1 MAPKNHAIA
10 YGNYGRKKPPPEHF
24 VTGDTK
30 KGNRLQKRPKK
41 IKRP

>member
-24 VTGDTK
+24 ISGGTQK
-30 KGNRLQKRPKK
+30 PNRLQKKPKK
-41 IKRP
+41 VTK